1 MLVQVVGS
9 KVVDRGKG
17 IGHRD
22 NRVSDG
28 QRLGGNSH
36 CRRSGRTDRRGGHE
50 VGREGVLGIV
60 HEVLDEL
67 EVLGLELLTGSLET
81 IDLLELGLLLSQSL
95 ADNLAGL
102 GVSLVADTLS
112 VLVGIVNDGLS
123 GLLGSDQGSGNLAP
137 RGRQERPGRWHPEP
151 GQAEPAH
158 RQAAAR

>member
-9 KVVDRGKG
+9 EVVDRGEG
-17 IGHRD
+17 IGHGD

-36 CRRSGRTDRRGGHE
+36 RRRSGRTDRRGGHE

-67 EVLGLELLTGSLET
+67 EILGLELLTRSLET
-81 IDLLELGLLLSQSL
+81 IDLLELGLLFGQSL

-102 GVSLVADTLS
+102 ASASLRIRSAFSLASLTMVSAVCWAA
-112 VLVGIVNDGLS
+112 IR
-123 GLLGSDQGSGNLAP
+123 A
-137 RGRQERPGRWHPEP
+137 
-151 GQAEPAH
+151 AEIW
-158 RQAAAR
+158 RS

>member
-9 KVVDRGKG
+9 EVVDRGEG
-17 IGHRD
+17 IGHGD

-36 CRRSGRTDRRGGHE
+36 RRRSGRTDRRRGHQI
-50 VGREGVLGIV
+50 GREGVLGIV
-60 HEVLDEL
+60 HKVLDEL
-67 EVLGLELLTGSLET
+67 EILGLELLTGSFET
-81 IDLLELGLLLSQSL
+81 IDLLELGLLFGQSL

-112 VLVGIVNDGLS
+112 VLVGIVDDPERRS
-123 GLLGSDQGSGNLAP
+123 QGREQP
-137 RGRQERPGRWHPEP
+137 RGRQERPGRRYPEP
-151 GQAEPAH
+151 GQAEPVH